1 MDFKY
6 ISFRGQLPGESA
18 IAETATPTSALHQSS
33 SKATNTTVWQR
44 FVGFWASIT
53 VEPVVVCFIV
63 GLYLMSL
70 TDQNMYLEKSC
81 LVNRNYSAEV
91 CDKVIRRDV
100 EDIET

>member
-1 MDFKY
+1 MDFKC
-6 ISFRGQLPGESA
+6 ISFRGQLPGEAA
-18 IAETATPTSALHQSS
+18 IADTATPPASS
-33 SKATNTTVWQR
+33 PKATNTTVWQR
-44 FVGFWASIT
+44 FVGFWTSIT